1 MLSYEDLLDAYEWVS
16 ADLALQNSAYV
27 HRTSGAIYLDTD
39 EIEVGEEVPEDIEDG
54 TKYIAVP
61 HKHDL
66 DLGKALVF
74 DFVEEYL
81 PEDVDKVAGYFKRP
95 GAYSRYKELLERREL
110 LEKWYGYEQK
120 KTFEVLRQWATEN
133 SIPHQFKLDANAA

>member
-1 MLSYEDLLDAYEWVS
+1 MLNYEDLLDAFEWVS
-16 ADLALQNSAYV
+16 ADPSMENTAYV
-27 HRTSGAIYLDTD
+27 NRTSGAVYLDTD
-39 EIEVGEEVPEDIEDG
+39 EINTDDALPDDIEDG

-81 PEDVDKVAGYFKRP
+81 PEDVEKVAGYFKRP
-95 GAYSRYKELLERREL
+95 GAYSKYKDLLDRKQLLEA
-110 LEKWYGYEQK
+110 WYGHERT
-120 KTFEVLRQWATEN
+120 KTFEALRQWATEN
-133 SIPHQFKLDANAA
+133 SIPQQFKRDANAA